1 MSVAA
6 RKINTMRLDARAA
19 LQCHEYLHKSF
30 APAAFDLT
38 DRAPESEMMRE
49 LKRQGDIH
57 EARTISNLL
66 TKNLDVLVIDKNQ
79 GEIEKEL
86 TTAQALINSTA
97 QVIIGAWISSVC
109 EEKIAELT
117 GRASANDPDRVSRPD
132 LLIRVGQGPDGKPRW
147 APVDIKSHDPISDNK
162 SSKLYLANWAAHLPT
177 DATETIARLN
187 LEDATQ
193 LAHYHEHLRTL
204 GLATV
209 EGYVGVIGRDIETIA
224 WTTLAETVLGSGE
237 NADTDYLVKFDI
249 AKQIVAASQA
259 RQKDPSLPPAAFSAL
274 DGDAKFGCSACTFQI
289 ICERELKEHDQG
301 AGHVTLL
308 AGVTKNVQAKHFP
321 EITSIRE
328 LAAATGLTKK
338 AEKFQIQ
345 AQAKVLDKAILL
357 DPTKDFL
364 IPEFDIE
371 IDIDLE
377 NSLSAFIDN
386 GLAEVEGKD
395 RVYLYGFGIHDRTV
409 NKDWRSVNFDSYSDY
424 SNTEDGEYKLLLK
437 MWNFLKE
444 QVASAE
450 AAGKTIGIFH
460 YHVHEVTWWRN
471 FARNHEGKADV
482 PTLDEVED
490 FTEEYFVDLLI
501 YSKQVAL
508 GTTGYGIK
516 KLAPKAG
523 FNWQVQDPGGAL
535 SLLKYKDAVDQDNP
549 PAKQQEAIAWL
560 YSYNLDDVRATF
572 AVRDYLR
579 NLTF

>member
-1 MSVAA
+1 
-6 RKINTMRLDARAA
+6 MRLDARAA

-30 APAAFDLT
+30 ARACFDLT
-38 DRAPESEMMRE
+38 DLAPESEMMRE

-57 EARTISNLL
+57 EARAISNLL

-79 GEIEKEL
+79 GEIEKEI
-86 TTAQALINSTA
+86 TTAEALINSTA
-97 QVIIGAWISSVC
+97 QVIVGAWISSVC

-117 GRASANDPDRVSRPD
+117 GRATASDPDRVSRPD
-132 LLIRVGQGPDGKPRW
+132 LLIRIGQGPDGKPRW

-162 SSKLYLANWAAHLPT
+162 SSRLYLANWAAHLPT
-177 DATETIARLN
+177 DATETVARLN

-204 GLATV
+204 GLATA

-237 NADTDYLVKFDI
+237 NADTDYLMKFDI
-249 AKQIVAASQA
+249 AKQIVAAAQA
-259 RQKDPSLPPAAFSAL
+259 RQKDPTLPPAAYSAL

-289 ICERELKEHDQG
+289 ICERELKSHDNG

-328 LAAATGLTKK
+328 LAEATGLTKK

-357 DPTKDFL
+357 DPEKDFV

-386 GLAEVEGKD
+386 GLSEVEGKD

-424 SNTEDGEYKLLLK
+424 SNTEDGEYQLLLK

-471 FARNHEGKADV
+471 FARNHKGKAGV
-482 PTLDEVED
+482 PTLEEVED
-490 FTEEYFVDLLI
+490 FTEEYFVDLLD

-535 SLLKYKDAVDQDNP
+535 SLLKYKDAVDESKSKAERD
-549 PAKQQEAIAWL
+549 EAIAWL

>member
-1 MSVAA
+1 
-6 RKINTMRLDARAA
+6 MRLDARAA

-49 LKRQGDIH
+49 LKRQGDLH

-86 TTAQALINSTA
+86 TTAEALINSTA

-117 GRASANDPDRVSRPD
+117 GRATAIDPDRVSRPD
-132 LLIRVGQGPDGKPRW
+132 LLIRIGQGPDGKPRW

-162 SSKLYLANWAAHLPT
+162 SSKLYLADLSALLPT
-177 DATETIARLN
+177 DATETVARLN

-204 GLATV
+204 GLATA

-237 NADTDYLVKFDI
+237 NADTDYLMKFDI
-249 AKQIVAASQA
+249 AKQIVAAAQA
-259 RQKDPSLPPAAFSAL
+259 RLKDPSLPPAAYSAL
-274 DGDAKFGCSACTFQI
+274 DGDAKFGCPACTFQI
-289 ICERELKEHDQG
+289 ICERELKSHDNG

-328 LAAATGLTKK
+328 LAEATGLTKK

-357 DPTKDFL
+357 DPEKDFV

-386 GLAEVEGKD
+386 GLSEVEGKD

-424 SNTEDGEYKLLLK
+424 SNTEDGEYQLLLK

-471 FARNHEGKADV
+471 FARNHKGKAGV
-482 PTLDEVED
+482 PTLEDVED
-490 FTEEYFVDLLI
+490 FTEEYFVDLLD

-535 SLLKYKDAVDQDNP
+535 SLLKYKDAVDQDNSP
-549 PAKQQEAIAWL
+549 EKQQEAIDWL

>member
-1 MSVAA
+1 
-6 RKINTMRLDARAA
+6 MRLDARAA

-30 APAAFDLT
+30 ARACFDLT
-38 DRAPESEMMRE
+38 DLAPESEMMRE

-57 EARTISNLL
+57 EARAISNLL

-79 GEIEKEL
+79 GEIEKEI
-86 TTAQALINSTA
+86 TTAEALINSTA
-97 QVIIGAWISSVC
+97 QVIVGAWISSVC

-117 GRASANDPDRVSRPD
+117 GRATANDPDRVSRPD
-132 LLIRVGQGPDGKPRW
+132 LLIRIGQGPDGKPRW

-162 SSKLYLANWAAHLPT
+162 SSRLYLANWAAHLPT
-177 DATETIARLN
+177 DATETVARLN

-204 GLATV
+204 GLATA

-237 NADTDYLVKFDI
+237 NAESDYLLKFDT
-249 AKQIVAASQA
+249 AKKIVAAAQA
-259 RQKDPSLPPAAFSAL
+259 RLKDPSLPPAAYSAL

-289 ICERELKEHDQG
+289 ICERELKSHDNG

-328 LAAATGLTKK
+328 LAEATGLTKK

-357 DPTKDFL
+357 DPEKDFV

-386 GLAEVEGKD
+386 GLSEVEGKD

-424 SNTEDGEYKLLLK
+424 SNTEDGEYQLLLK

-471 FARNHEGKADV
+471 FALNHKGKAGV
-482 PTLDEVED
+482 PTLEEVED
-490 FTEEYFVDLLI
+490 FTEEYFVDLLD

-535 SLLKYKDAVDQDNP
+535 SLLKYKDAVDESKSKAERD
-549 PAKQQEAIAWL
+549 EAIAWL

-579 NLTF
+579 KLTF